1 MKAEALYIKID
12 KTTKDG
18 VTETHL
24 FPSDTDFVCIKSY
37 TNSRKREGGAPSI
50 SASFYFSRPLDKE
63 WSREEYVEFDGEKYY
78 ATSIPS
84 SSKDGTS
91 GLYKHEA
98 SFTSKREVL
107 NNTLF
112 FDVVSQ
118 KPNDTN
124 GGDKYRSNQTKFS
137 FGGNINEFVSRIN
150 DSMAYCGLY
159 DKNGVDGY
167 CIVVDEGYGTDEIKE
182 LSFESQYLS
191 AVIQLIKTT
200 FELDYYWVG
209 KICHIGSVQHDLST
223 SGNYGSRYVLQYGSD
238 AALMSIQR
246 SNTNNKAIDVITGC
260 GSSDNIPYYY
270 PNEDEFGTAKYNI
283 ENANGSTIKNI
294 SIEKLNKWASSD
306 IYNKPFILFDVAEGS
321 ADINTSAY
329 SIEKGIVVKSDTQ
342 QNPGQT
348 MGNNTIADETFV
360 PTLQHSGLFGYF
372 LTKYYDPNVD
382 FTSFGY
388 IVSNGSSTPANIKNV
403 KTNYVFPMHISIE
416 GHAGSILDMSEF
428 EVSAFLYTL
437 DGMRS
442 GGSILSWESSSVIK
456 TVSIHSDAVSPYPL
470 KDKAGNPIKKYMF
483 PYDGDYTIDI
493 TIEISI
499 NFQLSA
505 SVSANPSIWRAINSY
520 ERKFTFTG
528 SGLNYTLKPEGSGL
542 YMTCGEELK
551 CEYENCG
558 ITFADVE
565 KVLKAKA
572 RWIYVTQDNGKGKW
586 VLEKDPNSNE
596 NTATKVYI
604 TGRKWIT
611 PSTNLMP
618 SIYRKSEGADRF
630 YYATNTPSDDQREIY
645 TIPGTNTLYHFNNL
659 YKDKNPHQG
668 YVTFDDIKP
677 TIRGIRNDVIQKDG
691 LGQLFCEIA
700 DVAFDKADSDAKDE
714 NGNFLHPY
722 FYIKLHK
729 FSGEFGFDLFKHA
742 LESESGKIEMI
753 ECHGCPACSFPIM
766 CYWDKAN
773 NICYNPVSV
782 DKNGNLKAV
791 REDYQDYIMQESD
804 IKSDTL
810 NQNSQTKEIW
820 IAVQKETSTLGV
832 VMPNASAG
840 LKPQKGD
847 KFVITGIKAPL
858 VLITAAERRLDEALV
873 KHMSENNED
882 KFNYSVKFSRI
893 FLQENIDFAAMLSE
907 NTKLT
912 IKYNN
917 ELIDVFVNNYQ
928 VKIDDNVLTS
938 VEVELVTSLEVG
950 QNDIKQIAQSVEGE
964 VVRSLG
970 NIPAGGSGFNAA
982 IADKMYLSKIKK
994 DTAQEPINFEK
1005 GLTFGNGAHRVTPE
1019 GVAIFKGLI
1028 SQIFKSGALGSGF
1041 KLGDYNGSGDSYLEV
1056 DRLLV
1061 RKAAE
1066 FVRLVIRELQSVGG
1080 EIVLSPAAMKI
1091 SNVVYFE
1098 KGVYLPEYEALPLR
1112 YNVYRCYFSQK
1123 KGDEEIEN
1131 QFVMGDLVR
1140 CQTFNVKEGVNENVK
1155 NRYYW
1160 RKVYKVGK
1168 DFIDVLA
1175 DFCDTGS
1182 DIPQAGDELVQ
1193 MGNTTDT
1200 ARQSVVVLS
1209 AYGADA
1215 PSLKMYEGVD
1225 SYSLENKEVFVLS
1238 RQDMFAI
1245 ADKFRFITR
1254 KANGEI
1260 KSTQSFAE
1268 LVMSVDGLRT
1278 TVNRNKEELDDE
1290 IKSTQSQI
1298 TQTAN
1303 DIRTEVR
1310 RDYSTKKDVND
1321 QIAAVSSSITQTAT
1335 QIAMKVGYTLAE
1347 RRNLLVGS
1355 LFRKQGEG
1363 FFLLRSKIYR
1373 TSAHEGANVIF
1384 APEAKAGGVQWGGA
1398 ANSRNIHVTKGKTYT
1413 LAFWARTKSAKVEI
1427 VGEIIWH
1434 SSATDTSRPGGYT
1447 GPNGSANLG
1456 VVTITP
1462 SNGWYLY
1469 QKTFTV
1475 AANAP
1480 YEWISVACLK
1490 ANASTASQQVYIA
1503 HPILIEGTAED
1514 FVCWSA
1520 SPDDYDYIGGNLL
1533 DNTRTFNK
1541 IGNLMRMDASVVTN
1555 ESYNNGCSVIYA
1567 NAASKYIEMAQWSV
1581 SSIIKKDEDY
1591 MFSFMAKG
1599 SGSIDAYMWSGSN
1612 LSIFAEDSER
1622 DTTTSNADG
1631 GRRFSLTSEWKRYWV
1646 HWRSEGT
1653 GIPNYVLIRSL
1664 QGSKAWVTM
1673 PKLEVGATPT
1683 DWIEGK
1689 SGFVED
1695 SGIAAKLLRTGL
1707 DIENGKITAT
1717 ADKFEIRNNSG
1728 ETTASVNEKGL
1739 LEVGAGLF
1747 GGFVKKKKTII
1758 TPENIDQYRIPAAS
1772 LSVMLFDFTNAG
1784 SFVEFQGDF
1793 FNYFKTGQIDLILPF
1808 YNPKDNL
1815 YNLHGVPT
1823 DEALQYVGQ
1832 TLIIKNRANV
1842 TFVVHG
1848 GGTINKRGTTTSTG
1862 ILKVNEI
1869 SSDERLIAT
1878 CEVTTAFGNSTS
1890 GVNPNRLTAV
1900 NWNGN
1905 IDG

>member
-1 MKAEALYIKID
+1 MIQIKRNNKVFFTLEDFGEGSKLSYQLMDHHYTILKFTTATPVYFEIGDSVEIPDFGYFELTSAYFPKHNDSDGYDYEMQMDAYYMAWKNKLCKYRPQHGANETSFKLTATVGVHMNVILGNLKALGLTYNGKEFSVDY
-12 KTTKDG
+12 TTYNNKAFD
-18 VTETHL
+18 VQ
-24 FPSDTDFVCIKSY
+24 
-37 TNSRKREGGAPSI
+37 KRFLIEYGSI
-50 SASFYFSRPLDKE
+50 SIIDALNDICSEDALNCE
-63 WSREEYVEFDGEKYY
+63 WWIDG
-78 ATSIPS
+78 SIIY
-84 SSKDGTS
+84 
-91 GLYKHEA
+91 L
-98 SFTSKREVL
+98 
-107 NNTLF
+107 
-112 FDVVSQ
+112 
-118 KPNDTN
+118 
-124 GGDKYRSNQTKFS
+124 
-137 FGGNINEFVSRIN
+137 
-150 DSMAYCGLY
+150 
-159 DKNGVDGY
+159 GY
-167 CIVVDEGYGTDEIKE
+167 CEMKG
-182 LSFESQYLS
+182 Q
-191 AVIQLIKTT
+191 TT
-200 FELDYYWVG
+200 FEQNVN
-209 KICHIGSVQHDLST
+209 VLSMSCSESKST
-223 SGNYGSRYVLQYGSD
+223 YITRLYAFGSD
-238 AALMSIQR
+238 R
-246 SNTNNKAIDVITGC
+246 
-260 GSSDNIPYYY
+260 NIPKGYFTGADADVTTDGIATDYLML
-270 PNEDEFGTAKYNI
+270 PNKGVDSDGFYAKDGYL
-283 ENANGSTIKNI
+283 ENVN
-294 SIEKLNKWASSD
+294 
-306 IYNKPFILFDVAEGS
+306 
-321 ADINTSAY
+321 
-329 SIEKGIVVKSDTQ
+329 VVKSDKQ
-342 QNPGQT
+342 
-348 MGNNTIADETFV
+348 A
-360 PTLQHSGLFGYF
+360 
-372 LTKYYDPNVD
+372 
-382 FTSFGY
+382 
-388 IVSNGSSTPANIKNV
+388 
-403 KTNYVFPMHISIE
+403 IE
-416 GHAGSILDMSEF
+416 
-428 EVSAFLYTL
+428 
-437 DGMRS
+437 
-442 GGSILSWESSSVIK
+442 
-456 TVSIHSDAVSPYPL
+456 
-470 KDKAGNPIKKYMF
+470 
-483 PYDGDYTIDI
+483 
-493 TIEISI
+493 
-499 NFQLSA
+499 
-505 SVSANPSIWRAINSY
+505 
-520 ERKFTFTG
+520 
-528 SGLNYTLKPEGSGL
+528 
-542 YMTCGEELK
+542 
-551 CEYENCG
+551 
-558 ITFADVE
+558 
-565 KVLKAKA
+565 
-572 RWIYVTQDNGKGKW
+572 
-586 VLEKDPNSNE
+586 
-596 NTATKVYI
+596 
-604 TGRKWIT
+604 
-611 PSTNLMP
+611 
-618 SIYRKSEGADRF
+618 
-630 YYATNTPSDDQREIY
+630 
-645 TIPGTNTLYHFNNL
+645 
-659 YKDKNPHQG
+659 
-668 YVTFDDIKP
+668 
-677 TIRGIRNDVIQKDG
+677 
-691 LGQLFCEIA
+691 
-700 DVAFDKADSDAKDE
+700 
-714 NGNFLHPY
+714 
-722 FYIKLHK
+722 
-729 FSGEFGFDLFKHA
+729 
-742 LESESGKIEMI
+742 
-753 ECHGCPACSFPIM
+753 
-766 CYWDKAN
+766 
-773 NICYNPVSV
+773 
-782 DKNGNLKAV
+782 
-791 REDYQDYIMQESD
+791 
-804 IKSDTL
+804 
-810 NQNSQTKEIW
+810 
-820 IAVQKETSTLGV
+820 GV
-832 VMPNASAG
+832 VMFEDEYPKVEIVVSSIKTYDSTVDNDDGTKTTQTFWQVTATDSFATSFEPSWIKRNLTLG
-840 LKPQKGD
+840 IKFTSGALMGMEFDVSFKVIDKVNYFEIVANDTYGRTLPDGVMCPKVGD
-847 KFVITGIKAPL
+847 KFFLFNWDATKITNTDLIPKARLSLFNRAKQYYQKTMISNSNFTCTMDGEKFYNDGTYDYHPIGEQVKLINDIFAQVDADGKHYRNSRIIGMEIPL
-858 VLITAAERRLDEALV
+858 DIPYDHPQYTVGEKAATSRLGKL
-873 KHMSENNED
+873 ED
-882 KFNYSVKFSRI
+882 KVDSITVNGMQIGGTESGNGGGVYVIGLNDTTPETDSNVYSARRI
-893 FLQENIDFAAMLSE
+893 R
-907 NTKLT
+907 
-912 IKYNN
+912 NN
-917 ELIDVFVNNYQ
+917 F
-928 VKIDDNVLTS
+928 
-938 VEVELVTSLEVG
+938 
-950 QNDIKQIAQSVEGE
+950 
-964 VVRSLG
+964 
-970 NIPAGGSGFNAA
+970 
-982 IADKMYLSKIKK
+982 LSKTK
-994 DTAQEPINFEK
+994 DDVAQGIIRFVK
-1005 GLTFGNGAHRVTPE
+1005 GLNFGAKAADNHLG
-1019 GVAIFKGLI
+1019 I
-1028 SQIFKSGALGSGF
+1028 SSAGIATLKEIVSAAFRSGALGSGF

-1080 EIVLSPAAMKI
+1080 EIVLSPAVIKI

-1131 QFVMGDLVR
+1131 QFVEDDLVR
-1140 CQTFNVKEGVNENVK
+1140 CQTFNVKEGVSENVK

-1238 RQDMFAI
+1238 RQEMFAI
-1245 ADKFRFITR
+1245 ADKFRFVTR

-1384 APEAKAGGVQWGGA
+1384 APDAKAGGVQWGGA

-1413 LAFWARTKSAKVEI
+1413 LAFWARTKSAKVEV
-1427 VGEIIWH
+1427 VGETIWH

-1533 DNTRTFNK
+1533 DNTRTFAK
-1541 IGNLMRMDASVVTN
+1541 SGNLMRMDASVVTN

-1591 MFSFMAKG
+1591 ILSFMAKG

-1653 GIPNYVLIRSL
+1653 GIPNYVLIRCL
-1664 QGSKAWVTM
+1664 QGGKAWVTM

-1689 SGFVED
+1689 SGFIED
-1695 SGIAAKLLRTGL
+1695 SGIAAKILRTGI

-1772 LSVMLFDFTNAG
+1772 LSVVLFDFTNAG

-1793 FNYFKTGQIDLILPF
+1793 NNYFKSSQVDLVLPF
-1808 YNPKDNL
+1808 NNPKDSLNS
-1815 YNLHGVPT
+1815 LHGVST

-1842 TFVVHG
+1842 AFVVHG
-1848 GGTINKRGTTTSTG
+1848 GGIINKRGTTTSTG
-1862 ILKVNEI
+1862 TLKVNEI
-1869 SSDERLIAT
+1869 SSNERLITT
-1878 CEVTTAFGNSTS
+1878 CEVTTTFGNSMS
-1890 GVNPNRLTAV
+1890 GANPNRLTAV
-1900 NWNGN
+1900 GWNGN
-1905 IDG
+1905 IYG